1 MSKNDYYSKLGI
13 TPVINAVGN
22 QTIFGGSTP
31 TGVVKDAMESSESNY
46 IVMEELFEKTGEYI
60 SKLLGTEAGY
70 VTSGAAAAIT
80 LSVAGCM
87 AGTDPEKIATLPRTN
102 GMKNE
107 ILLQKPQRYTYD
119 RCFELSGAKL
129 IEVGSSELCT
139 ETELQNAI
147 NENTVAIA
155 YYVQPDDWNDK
166 AVSLKKTLEI
176 AHNNNIPVIADAAS
190 QIYPIDYMLETA
202 QSADLVC
209 FGAKYFGA
217 PHSSGLVVGKKE
229 YIDKVKAQSFIA
241 YQLEGRNAMGRP
253 MKLDRQEVIGATVA
267 LEQWVNMNHEDRI
280 NEYVTKQ
287 EIIKNMIGSVN
298 GITAE
303 IVEIPTFHAYSL
315 KVSVDPSVISVDK
328 LVDELANG
336 SPRIMVA
343 PPEDPN
349 AHLKKSDITASG
361 YGTQNDSHPHF
372 MIGVTELN
380 DDQVK
385 QIGDRIKEILS

>member
-1 MSKNDYYSKLGI
+1 
-13 TPVINAVGN
+13 
-22 QTIFGGSTP
+22 
-31 TGVVKDAMESSESNY
+31 
-46 IVMEELFEKTGEYI
+46 
-60 SKLLGTEAGY
+60 
-70 VTSGAAAAIT
+70 
-80 LSVAGCM
+80 
-87 AGTDPEKIATLPRTN
+87 
-102 GMKNE
+102 
-107 ILLQKPQRYTYD
+107 
-119 RCFELSGAKL
+119 
-129 IEVGSSELCT
+129 
-139 ETELQNAI
+139 
-147 NENTVAIA
+147 
-155 YYVQPDDWNDK
+155 
-166 AVSLKKTLEI
+166 
-176 AHNNNIPVIADAAS
+176 
-190 QIYPIDYMLETA
+190 
-202 QSADLVC
+202 
-209 FGAKYFGA
+209 
-217 PHSSGLVVGKKE
+217 
-229 YIDKVKAQSFIA
+229 
-241 YQLEGRNAMGRP
+241 

-361 YGTQNDSHPHF
+361 YGTQSDSHPHF

>member
-1 MSKNDYYSKLGI
+1 MAQNDYYSKLGLKTI
-13 TPVINAVGN
+13 INAVGN
-22 QTIFGGSTP
+22 QTVYGGSTP
-31 TGVVKDAMESSESNY
+31 VGSVKEAIESSESNY
-46 IVMEELFEKTGEYI
+46 IVMEELFEKTGDYI
-60 SKLLGTEAGY
+60 AKLLGTEAGY

-87 AGTDPEKIATLPRTN
+87 AGTDSQKIAILPRTD

-107 ILLQKPQRYTYD
+107 ILIQKPQRYTYD

-129 IEVGSSELCT
+129 VEAGTADLCT
-139 ETELQNAI
+139 ESDLENAI
-147 NENTVAIA
+147 NENTVAIS
-155 YYVQPDDWNDK
+155 YYIQPDDWK
-166 AVSLKKTLEI
+166 GRAVSIKNALEI
-176 AHNNNIPVIADAAS
+176 AHRNNIPLIADAAS

-267 LEQWVNMNHEDRI
+267 LEQWLNMNHEDRI

-287 EIIKNMIGSVN
+287 ELIKNMIDSID
-298 GITAE
+298 GISAQ
-303 IVEIPTFHAYSL
+303 IVEIPTFHKYSL
-315 KVSVDPSVISVDK
+315 KVSVNPDVISVNK
-328 LVDELANG
+328 LVEELANG
-336 SPRIMVA
+336 TPRIMVA

-349 AHLKKSDITASG
+349 AHQKKSDINSSG
-361 YGTQNDSHPHF
+361 YGTQNDEHPHF
-372 MIGVTELN
+372 MIGVTEIN
-380 DDQVK
+380 NEQAK
-385 QIGDRIKEILS
+385 QIGNRIKEILS

>member
-1 MSKNDYYSKLGI
+1 MAQNDYYSKLGLKTI
-13 TPVINAVGN
+13 INAVGN
-22 QTIFGGSTP
+22 QTVYGGSTP
-31 TGVVKDAMESSESNY
+31 VGSVKEAMESSESNY
-46 IVMEELFEKTGEYI
+46 IVMEELFEKTGDYI
-60 SKLLGTEAGY
+60 AKLLGTEAGY

-87 AGTDPEKIATLPRTN
+87 AGTDSQKIAILPRTD

-107 ILLQKPQRYTYD
+107 ILIQKPQRYTYD

-129 IEVGSSELCT
+129 VEAGTADLCT
-139 ETELQNAI
+139 ESDLENAI
-147 NENTVAIA
+147 NENTVAIS
-155 YYVQPDDWNDK
+155 YYIQPDDWK
-166 AVSLKKTLEI
+166 GRAVSIKKALEI
-176 AHNNNIPVIADAAS
+176 AHRNNIPLIADAAS

-267 LEQWVNMNHEDRI
+267 LEQWLNMNHEDRI

-287 EIIKNMIGSVN
+287 ELIKNMVDSID
-298 GITAE
+298 GISAQ
-303 IVEIPTFHAYSL
+303 IVEIPTFHKYSL
-315 KVSVDPSVISVDK
+315 KVSVDPDVISVNK
-328 LVDELANG
+328 LVEELANG
-336 SPRIMVA
+336 TPRIMVA

-349 AHLKKSDITASG
+349 AHQKKSEINSSG
-361 YGTQNDSHPHF
+361 YGTQNDEHPHF
-372 MIGVTELN
+372 MIGVTEIN
-380 DDQVK
+380 NEQAK

>member
-336 SPRIMVA
+336 SPRISVA

-361 YGTQNDSHPHF
+361 YGTQSDSHPHF

>member
-46 IVMEELFEKTGEYI
+46 IVMEELFTKTGEYI

-139 ETELQNAI
+139 ETDLQNAI

-155 YYVQPDDWNDK
+155 YYVQPDDWKDK

-287 EIIKNMIGSVN
+287 ETIKNIIGSVN

-303 IVEIPTFHAYSL
+303 IVEIPTFHGYSL

-361 YGTQNDSHPHF
+361 YGTQKDTHPHF
-372 MIGVTELN
+372 MIGVTEIN
-380 DDQVK
+380 DDHVK

>member
-1 MSKNDYYSKLGI
+1 MAQNDYYSKLGLKTI
-13 TPVINAVGN
+13 INAVGN
-22 QTIFGGSTP
+22 QTVYGGSTP
-31 TGVVKDAMESSESNY
+31 VGSVKEAMESSESNY
-46 IVMEELFEKTGEYI
+46 IVMEELFEKTGDFI
-60 SKLLGTEAGY
+60 AKLLGTEAGY

-87 AGTDPEKIATLPRTN
+87 AGTDSEKIAMLPRTD

-107 ILLQKPQRYTYD
+107 ILIQKPQRYTYD

-129 IEVGSSELCT
+129 VEVGTSDLCT
-139 ETELQNAI
+139 ESDLENAI
-147 NENTVAIA
+147 NENTVAIS
-155 YYVQPDDWNDK
+155 YYIQPDDWK
-166 AVSLKKTLEI
+166 GRAVSIKKALEI
-176 AHNNNIPVIADAAS
+176 AHRNNIPLIADAAS

-267 LEQWVNMNHEDRI
+267 LEQWLNMNHEDRI
-280 NEYVTKQ
+280 NEYVSKQ
-287 EIIKNMIGSVN
+287 ELIKNMIDSID
-298 GITAE
+298 GISAQ
-303 IVEIPTFHAYSL
+303 IVEIPTFHKYSL
-315 KVSVDPSVISVDK
+315 KVSVDPDVISVNK
-328 LVDELANG
+328 LVEELANG
-336 SPRIMVA
+336 TPRIMVA

-349 AHLKKSDITASG
+349 AHQKKSDITASG
-361 YGTQNDSHPHF
+361 YRTQNDEHPHF
-372 MIGVTELN
+372 MIGVTEIN
-380 DDQVK
+380 NEQAK
-385 QIGDRIKEILS
+385 QIGNRIKEILS

>member
-315 KVSVDPSVISVDK
+315 KVSVDPSVISIDK

>member
-46 IVMEELFEKTGEYI
+46 IVMEELFTKTGEYI

-315 KVSVDPSVISVDK
+315 KVSVDPSVISIDK

-361 YGTQNDSHPHF
+361 YGTQSDSHPHF

>member
-46 IVMEELFEKTGEYI
+46 IVMEELFTKTGEYI

-139 ETELQNAI
+139 ETDLQNAI

-155 YYVQPDDWNDK
+155 YYVQPDDWKDK

-287 EIIKNMIGSVN
+287 ETIKNIIGSLN

-303 IVEIPTFHAYSL
+303 IVEIPTFHGYSL

-349 AHLKKSDITASG
+349 AHMKKSDITASG
-361 YGTQNDSHPHF
+361 YGTQNDTHPHF
-372 MIGVTELN
+372 MIGVTEIN
-380 DDQVK
+380 DDHVK

>member
-1 MSKNDYYSKLGI
+1 MNKNDYYSKLGI

-46 IVMEELFEKTGEYI
+46 IVMEELFTKTGEYI

-139 ETELQNAI
+139 ETDLQNAI

-155 YYVQPDDWNDK
+155 YYVQPDDWKDK

-287 EIIKNMIGSVN
+287 ETIKNIIGSVN

-303 IVEIPTFHAYSL
+303 IVEIPTFHGYSL

-361 YGTQNDSHPHF
+361 YGTQKDTHPHF
-372 MIGVTELN
+372 MIGVTEIN
-380 DDQVK
+380 DDHVK

>member
-315 KVSVDPSVISVDK
+315 KVSVDPSVISIDK

-361 YGTQNDSHPHF
+361 YGTQSDSHPHF

>member
-361 YGTQNDSHPHF
+361 YGTQSDSHPHF

>member
-31 TGVVKDAMESSESNY
+31 IGVVKDAMESSESNY

-315 KVSVDPSVISVDK
+315 KVSVDPSVISIDK

>member
-1 MSKNDYYSKLGI
+1 
-13 TPVINAVGN
+13 
-22 QTIFGGSTP
+22 
-31 TGVVKDAMESSESNY
+31 MESSESNY
-46 IVMEELFEKTGEYI
+46 IVMEELFTKTGEYI

-139 ETELQNAI
+139 ETDLQNAI

-155 YYVQPDDWNDK
+155 YYVQPDDWKDK

-287 EIIKNMIGSVN
+287 ETIKNIIGSVN

-303 IVEIPTFHAYSL
+303 IVEIPTFHGYSL

-361 YGTQNDSHPHF
+361 YGTQKDTHPHF
-372 MIGVTELN
+372 MIGVTEIN
-380 DDQVK
+380 DDHVK

>member
-139 ETELQNAI
+139 ETDLQNAI

-155 YYVQPDDWNDK
+155 YYVQPDDWKDK

-287 EIIKNMIGSVN
+287 ETIKNIIGSVN

-303 IVEIPTFHAYSL
+303 IVEIPTFHGYSL

-361 YGTQNDSHPHF
+361 YGTQKDTHPHF
-372 MIGVTELN
+372 MIGVTEIN
-380 DDQVK
+380 DDHVK